1 MNCVYCNCDDDD
13 DDDDDECNLLIVEG
27 CSCITEINTNY

>member
-1 MNCVYCNCDDDD
+1 MNCVYCNCDDD